1 MVALR
6 LCRGLQIEQCGGTTK
21 APLDKG
27 GETVERSSAVA
38 LNGVDSLSLPDL
50 VIFSFFCWGLDDW
63 VFFMFVFESHV
74 SDMCLF
80 H

>member
-1 MVALR
+1 MVYR
-6 LCRGLQIEQCGGTTK
+6 LNSAAEPPRHRR
-21 APLDKG
+21 DKG

-80 H
+80 R